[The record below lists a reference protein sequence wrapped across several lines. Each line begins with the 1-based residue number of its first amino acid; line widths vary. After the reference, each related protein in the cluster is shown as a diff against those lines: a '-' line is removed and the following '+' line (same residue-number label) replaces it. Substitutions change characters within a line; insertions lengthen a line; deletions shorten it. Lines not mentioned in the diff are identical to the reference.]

1 MDSKMFI
8 VGLALGMV
16 GGALIVANSQ
26 KARQAVKNGQEQI
39 SRKAEEMAKNSNCNC
54 KEQGE
59 VKSTDKPK
67 TKE

>member
-16 GGALIVANSQ
+16 GGALIVTNSQ
-26 KARQAVKNGQEQI
+26 KARQLVKDSQSQI
-39 SRKAEEMAKNSNCNC
+39 SRKAEEMAKNCNCDC

-59 VKSTDKPK
+59 VKNDKPK

>member
-1 MDSKMFI
+1 MESKIFI

-26 KARQAVKNGQEQI
+26 KARQVVQDSQEQI
-39 SRKAEEMAKNSNCNC
+39 SRKAEELYKNCNCNC

-59 VKSTDKPK
+59 VKSNDKPK

>member
-26 KARQAVKNGQEQI
+26 KARQAVKNSQEQVC
-39 SRKAEEMAKNSNCNC
+39 RKAEEMAKNCDC

-59 VKSTDKPK
+59 VKNDKPK